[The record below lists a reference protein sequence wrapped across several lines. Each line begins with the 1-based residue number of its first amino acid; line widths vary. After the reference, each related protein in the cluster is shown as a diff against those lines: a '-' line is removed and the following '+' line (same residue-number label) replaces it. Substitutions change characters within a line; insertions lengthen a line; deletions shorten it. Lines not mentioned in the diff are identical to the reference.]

1 MRSNLLA
8 CAMAAVGVIAVQ
20 SASAAGVLTPKGSA
34 DQPIKII
41 QHHVDVTL
49 NNGFARTE
57 VTQTFFNP
65 NGRDL
70 EALYSFPMPKS
81 ASLSE
86 VTVFVN
92 ETEIHGEV
100 LEKQRARQ
108 VYEEERNQ
116 GNDAAIAEKNEFYSF
131 EFAVSPVRAQA
142 ETQIRFVYY
151 QPLEIDAG
159 VGRYL
164 YPLDPGG
171 TDEAALGFWDT
182 NTKVEGSFSA
192 RVELKSAAAV
202 ADVRMPG
209 FQGAATISQVD
220 EGRYVAELNLPD
232 ATLDKDLVFYYR
244 LADDL
249 PARVELIPYRADAS
263 KPGTFML
270 VVTPGMDLK
279 PIAGGADYVFVL
291 DVSGSM
297 SGKIGTLAN
306 GVQQALGKMRPED
319 RVRVVAFN
327 TAARDVSGGWQPMT
341 PENVQR
347 LAETVANLQ
356 TGGGTNVY
364 DGLDMALDDLDD
376 DRAASVVLVTDGV
389 TNTGVVD
396 PKAFHELMKKQDVR
410 VFGFLLGNSANWP
423 LMRTIANASGGFY
436 APVSNADDVVG
447 QILLAKDKVRSEALH
462 DAKLKIRGVRTSDVT
477 REALGKVYRG
487 QQLVLFGRYDKGGDA
502 TMTLTGR
509 LTGEDKTYT
518 TRVRFP
524 ETDTDNPEIER
535 LWALAQI
542 EEIEVRR
549 AIGDLD
555 RGESREAIRDLGLA
569 YQLVT
574 DETSMVVLSD
584 RAFEQR
590 GIQRRNR
597 DRVAAERAAQAQRA
611 AQPVAVNYRADRQQ
625 PMFEGRK
632 APRVGGGAIDPF
644 SASLLGLMAL
654 GLAARRRRA

>member
-1 MRSNLLA
+1 MMRSSFVA
-8 CAMAAVGVIAVQ
+8 CALGVMALAQ
-20 SASAAGVLTPKGSA
+20 SAQAAGVLTPKGA
-34 DQPIKII
+34 AEQPIKIT

-65 NGRDL
+65 NGRAL
-70 EALYSFPMPKS
+70 EALYSFPMPRS

-92 ETEIHGEV
+92 EQEIHGEV
-100 LEKQRARQ
+100 LAKEQARQ
-108 VYEEERNQ
+108 VYEEERN
-116 GNDAAIAEKNEFYSF
+116 GGADAALAEKNEFYSF
-131 EFAVSPVRAQA
+131 EFAVSPVRPQA
-142 ETQIRFVYY
+142 ETRIRFVYY
-151 QPLEIDAG
+151 QPLDIDSG
-159 VGRYL
+159 VGRYV

-202 ADVRMPG
+202 QDVRMPG
-209 FQGAATISQVD
+209 FQNAAQIRKVE

-232 ATLDKDLVFYYR
+232 ATLDQDLVFYYR

-249 PARVELIPYRADAS
+249 PAQVELIPYRADGS

-270 VVTPGMDLK
+270 VVTPGMDLQ
-279 PIAGGADYVFVL
+279 PIQGGADYVFVL

-297 SGKIGTLAN
+297 QGKIGTLAN

-319 RVRVVAFN
+319 RVRVIAFN
-327 TAARDVSGGWQPMT
+327 DSAQDVSNGWQAMT
-341 PENVQR
+341 PENAQR
-347 LAETVANLQ
+347 LAETVKNLQ
-356 TGGGTNVY
+356 PNGSTNVY
-364 DGLDMALDDLDD
+364 DGLDMALANLDD

-396 PKAFHELMKKQDVR
+396 PKAFHGLMKKQDVR
-410 VFGFLLGNSANWP
+410 VFGFLMGNSANWP
-423 LMRTIANASGGFY
+423 LMRTIADASGGFY
-436 APVSNADDVVG
+436 SSVSNADDIVG

-462 DAKLKIRGVRTSDVT
+462 DAELKIGGVKTFDVT
-477 REALGKVYRG
+477 REALGKVYHG
-487 QQLVLFGRYDKGGDA
+487 QQLVMFGRYEGGGDA
-502 TMTLTGR
+502 TVTLTGR
-509 LTGEDKTYT
+509 LTGEDKTYRT
-518 TRVRFP
+518 TFRFP
-524 ETDTDNPEIER
+524 DQDTENPEIER

-549 AIGDLD
+549 SIGDVD
-555 RGESREAIRDLGLA
+555 EGESREAIRDLGLA

-584 RAFEQR
+584 QAFEQR
-590 GIQRRNR
+590 GIKRWNR
-597 DRVAAERAAQAQRA
+597 DRVAVERAAQAQRA
-611 AQPVAVNYRADRQQ
+611 AQPVAVSRRVDAPQ

-632 APRVGGGAIDPF
+632 APRVGGGAIDPL

-654 GLAARRRRA
+654 GLAMRRRRA